1 MDYLKEIEKLKQEK
15 NAFILAHNYQIP
27 EIQDLADFVADS
39 LDLARKA
46 KEVENNLI
54 VVCGADFM
62 GETTKIIN
70 PDKKV
75 LIPAPAKCPMA
86 EMLSKEE
93 LLKVQEKYPQAKTV
107 LYVNSSTEARALAD
121 CCCTSANA
129 DKVVNAMDSE
139 VVLFG
144 PDINL
149 AYFARKRSSKKIVS
163 VPENGFCH
171 VHKRFHPFHLKVALE
186 EHPQA
191 EVLIHP
197 ECDPELQE
205 KAHGVLSTSGMIRH
219 AKASQ
224 AKEFI
229 IGTEVGLI
237 HRLKK
242 ENPGK
247 EFYPLDKDAVC
258 LNQKEIGLKELHHCL
273 SEEKSEVILPK
284 EDLEKAFKAMQ
295 RMLEIK

>member
-1 MDYLKEIEKLKQEK
+1 
-15 NAFILAHNYQIP
+15 
-27 EIQDLADFVADS
+27 
-39 LDLARKA
+39 
-46 KEVENNLI
+46 VENELI

-70 PDKKV
+70 PEKKV

-93 LLKVQEKYPQAKTV
+93 LLKAQQAHPDAQTV

-129 DKVVNAMDSE
+129 DKVVNAMESDT
-139 VVLFG
+139 VLFG
-144 PDINL
+144 PDENL
-149 AYFARKRSSKKIVS
+149 AHFVRKRSGKKIVS
-163 VPENGFCH
+163 VPEKGFCH
-171 VHKRFHPFHLKVALE
+171 VHKKFHPIHLMIALE
-186 EHPQA
+186 EHPEA

-197 ECDPELQE
+197 ECDPEIQE
-205 KAHGVLSTSGMIRH
+205 RAHGVLSTSGMIRH
-219 AKASQ
+219 AKASK
-224 AKEFI
+224 AREFI

-247 EFYPLDKDAVC
+247 EFYPLNKDAVC
-258 LNQKEIGLKELHHCL
+258 LNQKEIGLKELYHCL
-273 SEEKSEVILPK
+273 SEEENEVVLPK
-284 EDLEKAFKAMQ
+284 EDLAKAFKAMQ